1 MKIAPTWEYGLRCL
15 LQVAKTQGG
24 KSMSIPEVAKG
35 EGLSDAYVGKLL
47 NRLSRAGLIQGR
59 RGRRGG
65 YVLAKD
71 AGVVSLYEV
80 FQALADPLLRFEDCQ
95 SYPGALSECIHAAQ
109 NTCSILPVWRRL
121 DLLVKRTLSSVTL
134 KEVLEEDAV
143 LEEKRRW
150 VIRQNE
156 SALLVKQA

>member
-15 LQVAKTQGG
+15 LQIARAQEE
-24 KSMSIPEVAKG
+24 KSLSIPQVARE
-35 EGLSDAYVGKLL
+35 EGLSVAYVGKLL
-47 NRLSRAGLIQGR
+47 NRLGKAGIIQGR

-71 AGVVSLYEV
+71 AAAISLYEV
-80 FQALADPLLRFEDCQ
+80 FQALADPLSRFEDCQ
-95 SYPGALSECIHAAQ
+95 SYPGALQECIHMVQ

-134 KEVLEEDAV
+134 QEVLEEGTAY
-143 LEEKRRW
+143 EQNREW
-150 VIRQNE
+150 VNGQN
-156 SALLVKQA
+156 STALLVKQA